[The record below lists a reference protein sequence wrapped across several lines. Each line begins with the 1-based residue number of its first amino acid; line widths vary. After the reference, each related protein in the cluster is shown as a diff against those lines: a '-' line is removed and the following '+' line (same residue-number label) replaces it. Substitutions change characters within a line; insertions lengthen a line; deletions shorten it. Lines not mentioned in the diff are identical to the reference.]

1 VVFAPSLRLAEALG
15 APDPPVKAAAVRTNF
30 ADFDIIDIVRVRG
43 GRIVEHWNV
52 VDQVSL
58 LRQLRVV
65 PVPAQA

>member
-1 VVFAPSLRLAEALG
+1 MLG
-15 APDPPVKAAAVRTNF
+15 GDEIAVKAAVVRANF
-30 ADFDIIDIVRVRG
+30 ADFDVIDIVRVRG

-52 VDQVSL
+52 VDPLSL